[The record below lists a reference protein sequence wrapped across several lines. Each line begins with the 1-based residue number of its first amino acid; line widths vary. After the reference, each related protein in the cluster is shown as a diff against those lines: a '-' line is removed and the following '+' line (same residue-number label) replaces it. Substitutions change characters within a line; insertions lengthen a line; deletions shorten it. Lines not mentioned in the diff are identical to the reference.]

1 MTTIESSNTSSFFN
15 NNVENIQEKIIKL
28 KNLKDKIEGIGLFHQ
43 NEILRILHNNNI
55 SINENKN
62 GVFINLSYVP
72 DNVIDVITNYMTY
85 VSKQECQLNEIEE
98 EKQKITKTFFK

>member
-72 DNVIDVITNYMTY
+72 DNVIDVIANYMIY

>member
-72 DNVIDVITNYMTY
+72 DNVIEDIVNYMKY
-85 VSKQECQLNEIEE
+85 VSKQENQLNEVEE